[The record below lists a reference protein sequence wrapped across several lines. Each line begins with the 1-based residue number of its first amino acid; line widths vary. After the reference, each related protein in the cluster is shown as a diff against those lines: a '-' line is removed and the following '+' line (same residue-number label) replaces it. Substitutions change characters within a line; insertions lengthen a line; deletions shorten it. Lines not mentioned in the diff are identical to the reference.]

1 MVVTSDTATPAPA
14 HSPTRGLV
22 EAGHRRLLRLP
33 RGTDKQPCPAGLPQ
47 RRRNPL
53 VVQPPAARPAG
64 PNNVGEDEEDGRRV
78 APRASH
84 SSPLAI
90 SALCR
95 QAPEVGAVC
104 GVR

>member
-1 MVVTSDTATPAPA
+1 MPEDPTRPHAGEVQGNQGGAAATPAPA

-33 RGTDKQPCPAGLPQ
+33 RGADKQPCPAGLPE
-47 RRRNPL
+47 RYRNPL

-78 APRASH
+78 APQASH

-90 SALCR
+90 S
-95 QAPEVGAVC
+95 
-104 GVR
+104 